1 MASDTIFALSSGSG
15 AAGIAII
22 RISGPDARAALT
34 ALVGGVPAPRKAV
47 LRIVREPATGE
58 KIDSGVILFF
68 PGPNSFT
75 GEDLVELQVHG
86 SLAVIREIFR
96 SLGAMPRLRA
106 AEAGEFSHRA
116 FINGKMDLIEVE
128 ALGDLL
134 TAETGAQARLAR
146 VYQQNLRIAAGR
158 WREGLLSI
166 LSLTEAYID
175 FSDEGDVG
183 NKIDSSTKQK
193 IETLAQEIEE
203 TITGLATAERVRRG
217 YRIAVLGPPNAG
229 KSSLINAL
237 AKRDVAITSAIPGTT
252 RDTIEVHLDL
262 DGLPVILIDTAGLR
276 DSDDPLELV
285 GIERAKA
292 AAMNADLV
300 LWLSPVTQK
309 VASPFADAMIA
320 FSKSDE
326 IDSAAISL
334 SENVLLS
341 ASTGYGLGQLVEQL
355 KQQAERSLH
364 IDAESI
370 LVGHERQ
377 ASELKLAV
385 LALRRAAFANAD
397 FLEIRAEELRA
408 ARLHLDRLTGRIAYD
423 EVLGAIFSRFCIGK

>member
-22 RISGPDARAALT
+22 RISGPAVRAVLGL
-34 ALVGGVPAPRKAV
+34 LVGGAPSARRAV
-47 LRIVREPATGE
+47 LRDVLNPVSRE

-75 GEDLVELQVHG
+75 GEDLAELQVHG
-86 SLAVIREIFR
+86 SLAVIRQILR
-96 SLGAMPRLRA
+96 SLGGMPGLRA
-106 AEAGEFSHRA
+106 ADAGEFSYRA
-116 FINGKMDLIEVE
+116 FTNGKMDLIEIE

-134 TAETGAQARLAR
+134 AAETEAQARLAR
-146 VYQQNLRIAAGR
+146 VYQQNLRLAAAR
-158 WREGLLSI
+158 WREALVSV

-183 NKIDSSTKQK
+183 EEIDSTAERE
-193 IETLAQEIEE
+193 IESLALEIEE
-203 TITGLATAERVRRG
+203 TIKGLSTAERIRRG

-237 AKRDVAITSAIPGTT
+237 ANRDIAITSPIPGTT

-262 DGLPVILIDTAGLR
+262 KGLPVILIDTAGLR
-276 DSDDPLELV
+276 ESHDPLELA

-292 AAMNADLV
+292 AAVNADLV
-300 LWLSPVTQK
+300 VWLSPAADAVT
-309 VASPFADAMIA
+309 SPFANA
-320 FSKSDE
+320 FVVLSKSDE
-326 IDSAAISL
+326 IDSDTDRSNGNLHISSTTGQGLNELIVSLQGHAA
-334 SENVLLS
+334 
-341 ASTGYGLGQLVEQL
+341 Q
-355 KQQAERSLH
+355 SLH
-364 IDAESI
+364 VDAEAI

-377 ASELKLAV
+377 ASELQLAAS
-385 LALRRAAFANAD
+385 ALRRAARETQAA
-397 FLEIRAEELRA
+397 LEIRAEELRV
-408 ARLHLDRLTGRIAYD
+408 ARMHLDRLTGRIAYD